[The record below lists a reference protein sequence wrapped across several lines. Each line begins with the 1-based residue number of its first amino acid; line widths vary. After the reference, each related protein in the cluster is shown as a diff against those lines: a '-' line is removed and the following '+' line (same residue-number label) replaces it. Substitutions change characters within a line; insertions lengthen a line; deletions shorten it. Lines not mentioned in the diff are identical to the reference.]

1 MKPIKSILIL
11 TILCAPALASAQ
23 GYGPGG
29 PGYQGSTVPGGF
41 HNRAGRLIFGFGLGL
56 GGMSDNGSAIT
67 TCDNCDFKPLAGEF
81 DIHLG
86 GMLSP
91 RFGLMFEG
99 QANVQTIHSSFFDGD
114 TTLTQ
119 GAAMLAGQYWLI
131 PQLWI
136 KGGIGFANLQLQ
148 DADAFGVFAA
158 SQPENGTAL
167 MGAVGFELLSSQF
180 FSVDLQGRLINGSY
194 KGLDDNV
201 TALSIGVGLNWY

>member
-1 MKPIKSILIL
+1 MKPIKSLL
-11 TILCAPALASAQ
+11 VLAILCAPALASAQ
-23 GYGPGG
+23 GYYA

-67 TCDNCDFKPLAGEF
+67 TCGNCDFKPLAGEF

-91 RFGLMFEG
+91 QLGLMFEG
-99 QANVQTIHSSFFDGD
+99 QVNAQTIHSNFFDGD

-119 GAAMLAGQYWLI
+119 GAAMFAAQFWVI

-136 KGGIGFANLQLQ
+136 KGGIGFANLQVDDTFVTQ
-148 DADAFGVFAA
+148 DLGSGLAV
-158 SQPENGTAL
+158 
-167 MGAVGFELLSSQF
+167 MGGAGIELLSARRFALELQARIIRGTYNGGDD
-180 FSVDLQGRLINGSY
+180 SVTSGTIGI
-194 KGLDDNV
+194 GLD
-201 TALSIGVGLNWY
+201 WF

>member
-11 TILCAPALASAQ
+11 AILCAPALASAQ

-136 KGGIGFANLQLQ
+136 KGGIGFANLQVDDTFVTQ
-148 DADAFGVFAA
+148 DLGSGIAV
-158 SQPENGTAL
+158 
-167 MGAVGFELLSSQF
+167 MGAIGIELLSARRF
-180 FSVDLQGRLINGSY
+180 ALDLQGRIIEGTYNSGNDHVTSGTIGI
-194 KGLDDNV
+194 GLD
-201 TALSIGVGLNWY
+201 WF